1 MSRRAPWQIELI
13 LQVNLYSVV
22 NLALKVIDL
31 KQQFQ
36 VEVRHSTTSAEFEYE
51 KKITFI
57 LLCTACW

>member
-1 MSRRAPWQIELI
+1 MSRRAPWQNELI

-22 NLALKVIDL
+22 NLALKVVDL
-31 KQQFQ
+31 QQQFQ